1 MAELIIT
8 HRQRDY
14 LLKMPYQVIIS
25 GRPVGVM
32 RSTAGTAASACRIL
46 YRNHPHGELYPRRQ
60 EGQDNRHD
68 TLRY

>member
-32 RSTAGTAASACRIL
+32 RTPQAVQMATMERETSETKEINYGIEYTK
-46 YRNHPHGELYPRRQ
+46 
-60 EGQDNRHD
+60 
-68 TLRY
+68 

>member
-14 LLKMPYQVIIS
+14 LLKMPYQVIIN

-32 RSTAGTAASACRIL
+32 RTAQAVQMATMERETSETKEINYGIEYTK
-46 YRNHPHGELYPRRQ
+46 
-60 EGQDNRHD
+60 
-68 TLRY
+68 